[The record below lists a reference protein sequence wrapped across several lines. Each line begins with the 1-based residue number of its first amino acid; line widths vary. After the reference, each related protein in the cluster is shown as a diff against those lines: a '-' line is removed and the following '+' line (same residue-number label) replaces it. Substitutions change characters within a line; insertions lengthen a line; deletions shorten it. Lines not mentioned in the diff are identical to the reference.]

1 MKEKLEKM
9 RGPLEKVGMYLLCII
24 GIPLFLLRLIK
35 ALYGYGILSGSHA
48 WVDTLRSWFIIPAV
62 ISFYAVLFYKRKEFN
77 KWFVIAMFAL
87 LAFVLLG
94 HILLWA
100 KGMMA

>member
-9 RGPLEKVGMYLLCII
+9 RGPLEKIGIYLLCII
-24 GIPLFLLRLIK
+24 GIPLLLLRIVK
-35 ALYGYGILSGSHA
+35 ALYGYGILTGSHM
-48 WVDTLRSWFIIPAV
+48 WVNTLRNWLAIPAV
-62 ISFYAVLFYKRKEFN
+62 ICFYVILFYKRKEFN

-94 HILLWA
+94 HIFLWG
-100 KGMMA
+100 KGMMS